1 VDDVAVRERGGNQCN
16 VIASGAAEDQTRP
29 AVEMMGRKGTHPTA
43 GLASAC
49 GIGRLDAEQLLEDAA
64 QRVAVEPS

>member
-1 VDDVAVRERGGNQCN
+1 
-16 VIASGAAEDQTRP
+16 
-29 AVEMMGRKGTHPTA
+29 MMGCKGTHPTA